1 MSRSGTLLGVFVVVF
16 VVTVG
21 AVAVGGFVLSDDT
34 PEQADLDTSQWE
46 LDNVS
51 PAGADEGGELTMDS
65 AEETNTVLV
74 HVAGTVDETDPLLD
88 DVPLEDTN
96 EAITTGGPAGPERS
110 VEALVSTLIAHGH
123 EVQFYSEEGTQNAF
137 GEETGLSDELVD
149 VDAFVTTDPAAL
161 SSDARASVDTF
172 AAAGG
177 RVFVGADPGQAE
189 AVAEL
194 GSDAGVYQ
202 DTGFLYNLDENDQN
216 YLSIFAEPTGPSE
229 LTAGV
234 DRVVLR
240 GGAPITPSD
249 GTPLL
254 MSDDTTELSTTQ
266 RTDAYGV
273 GVLAGNLTVVGDTSF
288 MAPENAYRADNNVL
302 IGNIADFLVTGE
314 IEEDPFEGPQD
325 GEQDPPTNGEF
336 EPPQNG
342 EFGEPGNDF
351 DGSDDDLDQPD
362 DDVDESE
369 DNSDSDSDES
379 AAV

>member
-1 MSRSGTLLGVFVVVF
+1 MSRSSTLLGVFVVVF
-16 VVTVG
+16 AVTVG

-34 PEQADLDTSQWE
+34 PEQASLDTSQWQ

-51 PAGADEGGELTMDS
+51 PAGADESGELTMDS
-65 AEETNTVLV
+65 EAETNTVLV
-74 HVAGTVDETDPLLD
+74 HVEGTVDETDPLLD

-110 VEALVSTLIAHGH
+110 VEALLSTLIAHGH
-123 EVQFYSEEGTQNAF
+123 EVQFYSDEGPQDAF

-161 SSDARASVDTF
+161 SRDARASVDTF

-194 GSDAGVYQ
+194 GSDEGIYQ
-202 DTGFLYNLDENDQN
+202 NTGFLYNMDENDQN
-216 YLSIFAEPTGPSE
+216 YLSIFAEPTAPSE
-229 LTAGV
+229 LTAGI

-240 GGAPITPSD
+240 GGSPIATSD

-254 MSDDTTELSTTQ
+254 IADENTELSTTQ

-273 GVLAGNLTVVGDTSF
+273 GVVAGNLTVIGDTSF

-302 IGNIADFLVTGE
+302 IANIADFLVTGE
-314 IEEDPFEGPQD
+314 IEEDLFEEPQT
-325 GEQDPPTNGEF
+325 GEPEPPTNGEF

-342 EFGEPGNDF
+342 EFDDPQNGF
-351 DGSDDDLDQPD
+351 DGSDDNAA
-362 DDVDESE
+362 E
-369 DNSDSDSDES
+369 DSDES
-379 AAV
+379 APSPDDSDGPDNG